1 MRTKSTFA
9 YALATGISLLAFTS
23 ATAHATDGNGADAA
37 PAAAAVDPAADPAP
51 GTLTDI
57 VVTAERRD
65 VSLQQAPLSV
75 SAITND
81 TLRAGNI
88 TDITGLNGTVPGL
101 VIAKSGGGERVIS
114 IRGIGSETPENTNTQ
129 PGVSYHIDGVYI
141 FNSIA
146 ASAAF
151 IDVAQVEVL
160 RGPQGTLFGQG
171 STGGTINVV
180 SIEPSTDALKGNVNA
195 GIGNY
200 NYMEGSAALN
210 VPVTDTLAIRGAIQY
225 TKHDGYAHATE
236 VPGITKYDLDDQ
248 DETGWRLGAKW
259 QPLSNLS
266 ITLNT
271 IQFNSNTNGP
281 AQKNILDPNPDPR
294 ELTQD
299 YPGRS
304 KVKTQ
309 LYTGVVKWDTAF
321 ATVKSITGYQKL
333 HSEQAWDADGL
344 DTTLFYQNTYNPI
357 SYTGVTYD
365 HVPLW
370 ASDTK
375 SWSQELN
382 LTSNG
387 NGPFQWVLGGVYL
400 HSENSQYVNEYRSDD
415 DNFLQQALPED
426 TAWNDP
432 LVGNLTYAEL
442 SSIKRELYAAFAQGT
457 YAVTDSL
464 KLTAGI
470 RYNHDKSSG
479 MYDSMSGGASS
490 QTSGAYLQPASTG
503 SVSDH
508 AWTGKLAADYQFTP
522 SNMLYVSYTRGFKP
536 GGINSSSSA
545 CGGAYCIFGWEDSIK
560 PTYKKETVDSFEIGS
575 KNRFLDDTLQIN
587 ASAFLYNYKNMQFLE
602 EDPVLY
608 GEGISNAPKA
618 RVYGLELESTYA
630 PTDHLRFDA
639 SMSWLE
645 GEFTSHYYALDPNA
659 AANAQNAA
667 GFPDYLFWTNFY
679 AASVA
684 RDAAREDIKGNRIP
698 KLPRW
703 QGNIAATWNG
713 EVGPGQL
720 TARAQLIY
728 RGKYQYR
735 LFNEGAVDL
744 TPSYTQVNTMLK
756 YEPEG
761 TSADITLRVI
771 NLFDKNGINSRFSDP
786 YGSAQVMDTYIP
798 PRQVILSVGYK
809 F

>member
-9 YALATGISLLAFTS
+9 YALASGISLLAFTS
-23 ATAHATDGNGADAA
+23 ANVQAAETDVAPAAVADAA
-37 PAAAAVDPAADPAP
+37 AAE
-51 GTLTDI
+51 GGITDI

-75 SAITND
+75 SAVTAD
-81 TLRAGNI
+81 MLRAANI
-88 TDITGLNGTVPGL
+88 NDVTGLNGTVPGL
-101 VIAKSGGGERVIS
+101 VVAKSGGGERIIT

-180 SIEPSTDALKGNVNA
+180 TIEPSTDRTTGNVNA
-195 GIGNY
+195 GFGNY
-200 NYMEGSAALN
+200 NYMEGSGALN
-210 VPVTDTLAIRGAIQY
+210 VPIWNTLAIRGAFQY
-225 TKHDGYAHATE
+225 TKHDGYAHATQ
-236 VPGITKYDLDDQ
+236 VPGISKYDLDDQ
-248 DETGWRLGAKW
+248 DETGWRLAAKW
-259 QPLSNLS
+259 QPASNFS
-266 ITLNT
+266 IVLNT
-271 IQFNSNTNGP
+271 IQFTSNTNGP

-309 LYTGVVKWDTAF
+309 LYTGVVKWETPF
-321 ATVKSITGYQKL
+321 ATIKSITGYQKL

-344 DTTLFYQNTYNPI
+344 DTALFYQNSYNPI
-357 SYTGVTYD
+357 SFTGVSYD

-382 LTSNG
+382 LTSTAE
-387 NGPFQWVLGGVYL
+387 GPFQWVLGGVYL
-400 HSENSQYVNEYRSDD
+400 HSKNSQYINEYRSDD
-415 DNFLQQALPED
+415 DNFLQAALPQD
-426 TAWNDP
+426 TTWNDP
-432 LVGNLTYAEL
+432 LVANLTYAEL
-442 SSIKRELYAAFAQGT
+442 SQIKRELYAFFAQGT
-457 YAVTDSL
+457 YNLTNQL
-464 KLTAGI
+464 KLTAGL
-470 RYNHDKSSG
+470 RYNHDKATG
-479 MYDSMSGGASS
+479 MYDSMSGGTSN
-490 QTSGAYLQPASTG
+490 QTSGAYLQASPSG
-503 SVSDH
+503 SRRAD
-508 AWTGKLAADYQFTP
+508 AWTGKVALDYQFTP
-522 SNMLYVSYTRGFKP
+522 QNMLYASWTRGFKP
-536 GGINSSSSA
+536 GGINSAASSGSSA
-545 CGGAYCIFGWEDSIK
+545 YYALGWTDAIQ
-560 PTYKKETVDSFEIGS
+560 PTYKQETVDSFEIGS
-575 KNRFLDDTLQIN
+575 KNRFLGDTLQLN

-602 EDPVLY
+602 EDPILY

-618 RVYGLELESTYA
+618 RVYGLELEGIYA
-630 PTDHLRFDA
+630 PTEHLRFDA

-645 GEFTSHYYALDPNA
+645 GEFTSHYAALDPSA
-659 AANAQNAA
+659 AASAQNAA
-667 GFPDYLFWTNFY
+667 GFPDWLFWTNY
-679 AASVA
+679 YDAAVA
-684 RDAAREDIKGNRIP
+684 RNTARADIKGNRIP

-713 EVGPGQL
+713 DVGPGTL

-735 LFNEGAVDL
+735 LFNNGDVDL
-744 TPSYTQVNTMLK
+744 TPSYTQVNAMLK
-756 YEPEG
+756 YEPAG
-761 TSADITLRVI
+761 TNTNVTLRVI
-771 NLFDKNGINSRFSDP
+771 NLFDEDGINSRFSDP

>member
-1 MRTKSTFA
+1 MRTKSTYI

-23 ATAHATDGNGADAA
+23 ATAHAADDPVAA
-37 PAAAAVDPAADPAP
+37 DRAADPAS
-51 GTLTDI
+51 GGLTDI

-65 VSLQQAPLSV
+65 ISLQRAPLSV
-75 SAITND
+75 SAVTAD
-81 TLRAGNI
+81 TLKAGNV

-101 VIAKSGGGERVIS
+101 VIAKSGGGERAIS

-180 SIEPSTDALKGNVNA
+180 SIEPSTDALTGNINA
-195 GIGNY
+195 GVGNY
-200 NYMEGSAALN
+200 NYMEGSGALN
-210 VPVTDTLAIRGAIQY
+210 VPITDTLAIRGAFQY
-225 TKHDGYAHATE
+225 TKHDGYARATE
-236 VPGITKYDLDDQ
+236 VPGVEKYDLDDQ

-271 IQFNSNTNGP
+271 IQFNSNTHGP

-304 KVKTQ
+304 QVKTR
-309 LYTGVVKWDTAF
+309 LYTGVVKWDTPF
-321 ATVKSITGYQKL
+321 ATIKSITGYEKL

-344 DTTLFYQNTYNPI
+344 DTTLFFQNSFNPI
-357 SYTGVTYD
+357 SFTGNTYD

-370 ASDTK
+370 QSDTK

-400 HSENSQYVNEYRSDD
+400 HSKNSQYINEYRSDD
-415 DNFLQQALPED
+415 DDFLQEAVSED
-426 TAWNDP
+426 AAWNDP
-432 LVGNLTYAEL
+432 RVANLAYAEL
-442 SSIKRELYAAFAQGT
+442 SSITRELYAVFAQGT
-457 YAVTDSL
+457 YALTDGL
-464 KLTAGI
+464 KLTAGV

-479 MYDSMSGGASS
+479 TYDSMSGGTSS

-503 SVSDH
+503 SLSDH
-508 AWTGKLAADYQFTP
+508 AWTGKVALDYQFTP
-522 SNMLYVSYTRGFKP
+522 SNMIYASWTRGFKP
-536 GGINSSSSA
+536 GGINSASA
-545 CGGAYCIFGWEDSIK
+545 SCGGAYCIFGWQDSIR
-560 PTYKKETVDSFEIGS
+560 PSYKKETVDSFEIGS
-575 KNRFLDDTLQIN
+575 KNRFLGDTLQIN

-602 EDPVLY
+602 EDPVLF

-618 RVYGLELESTYA
+618 RVYGVELESSYA
-630 PTDHLRFDA
+630 PTDHVRFDA

-645 GEFTSHYYALDPNA
+645 GEFTSHYLALDPTNA
-659 AANAQNAA
+659 TNAQNAA
-667 GFPDYLFWTNFY
+667 GYPDYLFWTNFF
-679 AASVA
+679 AASSA

-713 EVGPGQL
+713 EVGPGKL

-735 LFNEGAVDL
+735 LFNEGVVDL

-761 TSADITLRVI
+761 TNADITLRVI

-798 PRQVILSVGYK
+798 PRQAILSVGYK

>member
-1 MRTKSTFA
+1 MISKSRIA
-9 YALATGISLLAFTS
+9 YALASSVSLLAFAS
-23 ATAHATDGNGADAA
+23 GTAHAEDADAA
-37 PAAAAVDPAADPAP
+37 ATATAAAPAE
-51 GTLTDI
+51 GLTDI
-57 VVTAERRD
+57 VVTAERRE

-75 SAITND
+75 SAITAE
-81 TLRAGNI
+81 TLKAANI
-88 TDITGLNGTVPGL
+88 NDITGLNGTVPGL
-101 VIAKSGGGERVIS
+101 VVAKSGGGERIIT
-114 IRGIGSETPENTNTQ
+114 IRGVGSETPENTNTQ

-180 SIEPSTDALKGNVNA
+180 SIEPSTDSVSGNVNA
-195 GIGNY
+195 GYGNY
-200 NYMEGSAALN
+200 NYMEGSGALN
-210 VPVTDTLAIRGAIQY
+210 VPLSDTLAVRGAFQF

-236 VPGITKYDLDDQ
+236 VPGFRKYDLDDQ

-259 QPLSNLS
+259 QPASNFS
-266 ITLNT
+266 IVLNT
-271 IQFNSNTNGP
+271 VQFTSNTNGP

-294 ELTQD
+294 ALTQD

-304 KVKTQ
+304 VVKTQ
-309 LYTGVVKWDTAF
+309 LYTGVVKWETPF
-321 ATVKSITGYQKL
+321 ATIKSITGYQKL

-344 DTTLFYQNTYNPI
+344 DTALFYVQTYNPI
-357 SYTGVTYD
+357 SFTGTAYD

-370 ASDTK
+370 ESDTK
-375 SWSQELN
+375 SWSQEIN

-387 NGPFQWVLGGVYL
+387 TGPFSWVLGGVYL
-400 HSENSQYVNEYRSDD
+400 HSSNSQYVNEYRSDD
-415 DNFLQQALPED
+415 DNFLQEALPTS

-432 LVGNLTYAEL
+432 LVANLTYAEL
-442 SSIKRELYAAFAQGT
+442 STIKRDLYAFFAQGT
-457 YAVTDSL
+457 YSLTSQL
-464 KLTAGI
+464 KLTAGL
-470 RYNHDKSSG
+470 RYNHDKSTG
-479 MYDSMSGGASS
+479 MFDSMSGGASG
-490 QTSGAYLQPASTG
+490 QTSGAYLQPSSTG
-503 SVSDH
+503 GRKGD
-508 AWTGKLAADYQFTP
+508 AWTGKVALDYQITP
-522 SNMLYVSYTRGFKP
+522 ANMVYASWTRGFKP
-536 GGINSSSSA
+536 GGINSAASTGNSYA
-545 CGGAYCIFGWEDSIK
+545 IL
-560 PTYKKETVDSFEIGS
+560 PTYRQETVDSFEIGT
-575 KNRFLDDTLQIN
+575 KNRFLGDTLQIN
-587 ASAFLYNYKNMQFLE
+587 GSAFLYNYKNMQFLE
-602 EDPVLY
+602 EDPILY

-618 RVYGLELESTYA
+618 RVYGLELEGSYI
-630 PTDHLRFDA
+630 PTDGLRFDA
-639 SMSWLE
+639 SMSYLE
-645 GEFTSHYYALDPNA
+645 GEFTSHYLALDPNN

-667 GFPDYLFWTNFY
+667 GYPDYLFWSNFY
-679 AASVA
+679 PALLA
-684 RDAAREDIKGNRIP
+684 RDAARADIKGNRVP

-703 QGNIAATWNG
+703 QGNVAATWNG
-713 EVGPGQL
+713 KVGPGEL

-735 LFNEGAVDL
+735 LFNEGDVDL
-744 TPSYTQVNTMLK
+744 TPSYTQVNAMLK

-761 TSADITLRVI
+761 TNTNITLRAI